1 MFFNRLNFTFL
12 DEAKDDWLLM
22 TEEFLSIIMFLD
34 DIFNMLFG
42 FLSNMPFPL
51 PISFLKCFLF
61 LRKTVSF

>member
-42 FLSNMPFPL
+42 FLSIMPFPL
-51 PISFLKCFLF
+51 PISSLKCFLF